1 MSNFKSH
8 FVFTRSQQNGIFLL
22 IVIIVILQLLYWFAD
37 FYSDSTEVPL
47 TDKEIAKFQSQID
60 SIKLE
65 QATKKTPQIYPF
77 NPNFITD
84 YKGYVLGMSPSEIDK
99 LHEYRASGKWIN
111 SKADFQ
117 MVTGVSDSLLS
128 VLSPLFKFPD
138 FISNNKERL
147 IRNTNQTKS
156 DIGSKLDLN
165 RAEAEELKKI
175 NGIGEVLSDRIIN
188 YRNSIGGFVN
198 IIQLKDV
205 YGLTAEVRLKLEER
219 FIVNKNSTVALL
231 SVNKAS
237 VLELSEIPYFNYELA
252 RDIVDYRLLHEKIS
266 SFEEL
271 AVIPK
276 FPYQK
281 IDRIK
286 LYLSLE

>member
-22 IVIIVILQLLYWFAD
+22 VAIIIILQLLYWFAD
-37 FYSDSTEVPL
+37 FSSDSTEVPL
-47 TDKEIAKFQSQID
+47 SEKEIAKFQSQVD

-65 QATKKTPQIYPF
+65 QITKKTPQIYPF

-84 YKGYVLGMSPSEIDK
+84 YKGYVLGMSTAEIDK

-111 SKADFQ
+111 SKTDFQ
-117 MVTGVSDSLLS
+117 KVTGVSDSLLN
-128 VLSPLFKFPD
+128 VMAPFFKFPD
-138 FISNNKERL
+138 FISNKKTPHVNNDRL
-147 IRNTNQTKS
+147 TENVSR
-156 DIGSKLDLN
+156 SKLDLN
-165 RAEAEELKKI
+165 RADAEELKKI
-175 NGIGEVLSDRIIN
+175 KGVGEVLSHRIIN
-188 YRNSIGGFVN
+188 YRNSIGGFVH
-198 IIQLKDV
+198 IVQLKDV
-205 YGLTAEVRLKLEER
+205 YGLSAEVRQKLEER
-219 FIVNKNSTVALL
+219 FFVNQETTVALL

-286 LYLSLE
+286 LYLTLE